1 MVLAGKIFR
10 LTEKLKLSDLEGKL
24 KGFRREEEVEEEG
37 RRIQLVTE
45 VERVSRTDLGL
56 EGVISYDKVLWLP
69 RRGELVPVV
78 RTYTAPFLFSPYRG
92 LTLLT
97 VVEKKHR
104 ADRLADLFSEIIFGS
119 LGGILEVR
127 IPPEN
132 LQRYHEENPEGTKVV
147 FFEKLDFPGIE
158 KLSLYGESLSS
169 TSAYSEMLGHG
180 QIWYVV
186 VTSKRYGYVVGVTG
200 NGIVTIFSRVEVE
213 DFLRY
218 VVDEVFPLIAFQP

>member
-1 MVLAGKIFR
+1 MAGKIFR
-10 LTEKLKLSDLEGKL
+10 LAEGVELSEVEKRL
-24 KGFRREEEVEEEG
+24 KGYRVEEEVAEEG
-37 RRIQLVTE
+37 YQLKLVTE
-45 VERVSRTDLGL
+45 VERVNRVEQGL

-69 RRGELVPVV
+69 RRGELVPTV
-78 RTYTAPFLFSPYRG
+78 RTYTAPFLFSPFANQVL
-92 LTLLT
+92 LTL
-97 VVEKKHR
+97 VEKKHR
-104 ADRLADLFSEIIFGS
+104 ANRIADLFSEILFGGY
-119 LGGILEVR
+119 GGIVEAR

-132 LQRYHEENPEGTKVV
+132 LHRYHEENPEGTKVV

-186 VTSKRYGYVVGVTG
+186 VNAKRYGYVVGVTG